1 MKKILLFFYIITLI
15 SCNEN
20 KIKEQI
26 EKAISTPFTNPP
38 KLDVFNNVVQ
48 LETILTNKSTLKFTT
63 WTKGNRWWSAHTPI
77 NLFGNHSM
85 DNEYQNDLGFQIFGA
100 EENYVN
106 EIQLVLNISNLKE
119 KKEALNHL
127 AIFAEQTLFKLD
139 IAIPDNL
146 KIEILNDNQYF
157 FENEFY
163 YILLKKENRVE
174 NNQNMSGISELKL
187 DEIVAIETRK
197 LIIKSK

>member
-1 MKKILLFFYIITLI
+1 M
-15 SCNEN
+15 
-20 KIKEQI
+20 
-26 EKAISTPFTNPP
+26 
-38 KLDVFNNVVQ
+38 FNDVVQ

-63 WTKGNRWWSAHTPI
+63 WTKGNRWWRAHTPI

-163 YILLKKENRVE
+163 YILLKKENRAE